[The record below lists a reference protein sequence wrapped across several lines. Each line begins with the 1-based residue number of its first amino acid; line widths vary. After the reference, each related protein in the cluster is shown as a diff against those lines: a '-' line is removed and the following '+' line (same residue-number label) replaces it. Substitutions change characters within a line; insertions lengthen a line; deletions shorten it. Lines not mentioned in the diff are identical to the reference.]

1 MSNKRIGCEN
11 FGKFYTEGK
20 VRNRREWRG
29 VTDTLYDYSRWLHNW
44 ITMAKMVSKPR
55 NIKAMFR
62 YRWMANYLAVPMM
75 VDRHTQGLRD
85 EYLRICHL
93 EQDLIIEDVAKL
105 LDGLFRGDRRIGKDK
120 KFSDKVV
127 LVDENEMTAVM
138 MGFPTLKGL
147 SRETPSTYVSVL
159 LNQHAAEHYIDVAQE
174 YGLAGDVCPM
184 PEAEAGVSI
193 DDDAPVLGAC
203 AVQCNTTCDGS
214 LLGNGVISK
223 RLELEDGIPVFQ
235 LAAPLRHRE
244 DDVQDYAAQ
253 EIKNAIAFIEE
264 HTGEK
269 WDWKAYFECAERVNY
284 ATKCR
289 LEWLE
294 MNKTD
299 YPQVFGSNLALY
311 TETNYM
317 AICGKV
323 PAFRE
328 VDRKITQF
336 AERAYR
342 KQKKAANEYRHRAI
356 VWGVQSHFYMDFLVW
371 LLNCWGIVPLTDM
384 LSMVSTRELA
394 TTDTPENREQAY
406 YDMAWL
412 TENMI
417 MRNRTHGGYKVLLDE
432 LWEFCEQF
440 NADMVILWERVNY
453 ATKCRLEWLEM
464 NKTDYPQVFG
474 SNLALYT
481 ETNYMAICGKVPAF
495 REVDRKITQFA
506 ERAYRKQKK
515 AANEYRHRAI
525 VWGVQSHFYMDFL
538 VWLLNCWGIVPLTDM
553 LSMVS
558 TRELATTDTPENR
571 EQAYYDMAWL
581 TENMI
586 MRNRTHGGYKV
597 LLDELW
603 EFCEQFNAD
612 MVILWEHMSC
622 KALDGM
628 HGLFEE
634 RAREHG
640 IHLVWVTHD
649 LFDPRVISRQG
660 VRQQVNDYMRT
671 VMQEEPVDP
680 SLEILKDEKS
690 W

>member
-1 MSNKRIGCEN
+1 MAKKIGADRL
-11 FGKFYTEGK
+11 GDFYTGGK

-29 VTDTLYDYSRWLHNW
+29 VKDTLYDYSRWLG
-44 ITMAKMVSKPR
+44 IMMILGKFIVKPR

-85 EYLRICHL
+85 EYLRICHI
-93 EQDLIIEDVAKL
+93 EQDLVVEDVAKL
-105 LDGLFRGDRRIGKDK
+105 LDNLFRGDRRIGNDTEFSK
-120 KFSDKVV
+120 KVI

-147 SRETPSTYVSVL
+147 SRETVSTYIPVL
-159 LNQHAAEHYIDVAQE
+159 LNQHAVCHYIDVAQQF
-174 YGLAGDVCPM
+174 GLAGDVCPM

-223 RLELEDGIPVFQ
+223 RLELEDGVPCFQ

-253 EIKNAIAFIEE
+253 EIRNAIAFIEK

-269 WDWKAYFECAERVNY
+269 WDWDYYFECAKRVNIS
-284 ATKCR
+284 TQHR
-289 LEWLE
+289 LNWLE
-294 MNKTD
+294 MNKTE

-317 AICGKV
+317 AICGKLPV
-323 PAFRE
+323 FVEA
-328 VDRKITQF
+328 DKKISAL
-336 AERAYR
+336 AEKAYKAKKRAVT
-342 KQKKAANEYRHRAI
+342 EYRHRAI
-356 VWGVQSHFYMDFLVW
+356 VWGVQSHFYMDFLLW

-384 LSMVSTRELA
+384 LSMVSTRTLA
-394 TTDTPENREQAY
+394 EENTPEGREQAI

-440 NADMVILWERVNY
+440 
-453 ATKCRLEWLEM
+453 
-464 NKTDYPQVFG
+464 
-474 SNLALYT
+474 S
-481 ETNYMAICGKVPAF
+481 
-495 REVDRKITQFA
+495 
-506 ERAYRKQKK
+506 
-515 AANEYRHRAI
+515 
-525 VWGVQSHFYMDFL
+525 
-538 VWLLNCWGIVPLTDM
+538 
-553 LSMVS
+553 
-558 TRELATTDTPENR
+558 
-571 EQAYYDMAWL
+571 
-581 TENMI
+581 
-586 MRNRTHGGYKV
+586 
-597 LLDELW
+597 
-603 EFCEQFNAD
+603 AD

-628 HGLFEE
+628 HGQFEE
-634 RAREHG
+634 MARARG

-660 VRQQVNDYMRT
+660 VREQVNNYMRT
-671 VMQEEPVDP
+671 VLQEEPLDP
-680 SLEILKDEKS
+680 TLEVLPDEES